1 HTVIIISHDRDF
13 LNNTVNSIMH
23 LENNQLT
30 FWRGNYDQFEQQK
43 AEVVKVQQK
52 QIEKQEVQ
60 QKHMEDFIVRF
71 RAKAS
76 KARQAQSRLKA
87 LEKLKPLTTWK
98 IQHVQP
104 FIFPKV
110 EKPVA
115 SPIIALSNVSVG
127 YETGKPILK
136 ELNLRIDND
145 DRITLLGSNGN
156 GKSTLAKLLAGR
168 LKAEKGTIT
177 LAPHLKIA

>member
-1 HTVIIISHDRDF
+1 
-13 LNNTVNSIMH
+13 
-23 LENNQLT
+23 
-30 FWRGNYDQFEQQK
+30 
-43 AEVVKVQQK
+43 
-52 QIEKQEVQ
+52 
-60 QKHMEDFIVRF
+60 

-168 LKAEKGTIT
+168 L
-177 LAPHLKIA
+177 